1 MWKVPSVLLTIVL
14 SFFKALITSVLF
26 LHKLL
31 SVYSFGIHVNVL
43 LSTDIANEV
52 TDESVGLYTLALQSL
67 FYVVC
72 SNNSL

>member
-31 SVYSFGIHVNVL
+31 SVYSFGIYVNVL

-67 FYVVC
+67 F
-72 SNNSL
+72 